1 MNKRYR
7 KNRRKKRRE
16 AERFSGLYMIVQIC
30 ALWRDRLD
38 TDVEFDSS

>member
-1 MNKRYR
+1 MERTEGR
-7 KNRRKKRRE
+7 KEEKERE